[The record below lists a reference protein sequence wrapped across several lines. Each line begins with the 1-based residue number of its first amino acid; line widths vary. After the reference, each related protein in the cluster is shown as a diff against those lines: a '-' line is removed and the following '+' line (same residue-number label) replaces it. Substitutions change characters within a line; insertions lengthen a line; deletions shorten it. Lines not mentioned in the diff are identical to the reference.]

1 MSIDNRRADN
11 HDKLHDKKI
20 TEYVNFVKFFAKI
33 AFIYFALWQ
42 TAGDIDKKACFSGWA
57 QKRRPR
63 RPCSDILRQTGRSFP
78 VFPFSHPSGF
88 QK

>member
-33 AFIYFALWQ
+33 AFIYFVL
-42 TAGDIDKKACFSGWA
+42 
-57 QKRRPR
+57 
-63 RPCSDILRQTGRSFP
+63 
-78 VFPFSHPSGF
+78 
-88 QK
+88 